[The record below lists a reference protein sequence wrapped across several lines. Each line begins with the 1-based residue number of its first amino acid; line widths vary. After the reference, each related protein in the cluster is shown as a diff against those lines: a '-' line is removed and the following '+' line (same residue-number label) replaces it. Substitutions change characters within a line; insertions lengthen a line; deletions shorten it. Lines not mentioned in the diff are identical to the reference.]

1 MKVFSA
7 SLILLFLTSMSVYA
21 DDSYV
26 SWTFDDFNSNGEVV
40 ELVEDSSD
48 LQLEFEPGELG
59 W

>member
-1 MKVFSA
+1 
-7 SLILLFLTSMSVYA
+7 MSVYA